1 MRLIVFSLL
10 LLAVTTPTAVAK
22 DLSDTCHASSS
33 YDVTV
38 NPNNLVF
45 DRASPAPTRVILAQ
59 GSLTTDGA
67 AVHLNAEDHDRLTLF
82 ERDLRALVPKAR
94 SVARHG
100 VDIAV
105 DEMRTEADGISLSAA
120 TRAEVGRRLT
130 ADAAALKQR
139 IDSSRSTHDWDSD
152 AGAQYAQQM
161 IGDLVPLVA
170 GDLGQQA
177 VNAALS
183 GDLQTASDLRDQ
195 ASGLATDFQP
205 KLQRRLQ
212 VLRPE
217 IQALCP
223 AIHELAGLQQGIRAS
238 NGQPLHLLQIAK

>member
-1 MRLIVFSLL
+1 MRLIASCLF
-10 LLAVTTPTAVAK
+10 LLAATTTTALAG
-22 DLSDTCHASSS
+22 DLSDTCHANSS

-38 NPNNLVF
+38 NPDNLLF
-45 DRASPAPTRVILAQ
+45 DRASPAPQRVTLAR
-59 GSLTTDGA
+59 GTLTTDGT
-67 AVHLNAEDHDRLTLF
+67 AVRLNAEDHDRLVLF

-100 VDIAV
+100 VEIAV
-105 DEMRTEADGISLSAA
+105 SEIRTEADGMSLSAA
-120 TRAEVGRRLT
+120 TRAEVNRRLD
-130 ADAAALKQR
+130 ADAVALKQR
-139 IDSSRSTHDWDSD
+139 IDSSRSTHDWNGD

-161 IGDLVPLVA
+161 IGELVPLVA

-183 GDLQTASDLRDQ
+183 GDLQAASNLRDQ
-195 ASGLATDFQP
+195 AAGLATNLQP
-205 KLQRRLQ
+205 RLQ
-212 VLRPE
+212 QRLQALRPQ

-238 NGQPLHLLQIAK
+238 NGQPLHLLRIDN